1 MRGAIPDVVAA
12 PQTGSEPFIR
22 ELETLKRAI
31 LELRSVVTDVL
42 TNLKVIPYRRG
53 MDEFRDIH
61 RLLPH
66 ERIDMIFD
74 VGANVGD
81 TALAFRRN
89 FPSATIHCFEP
100 NSELAPHLNGL
111 NANLNVHSVAL
122 SSRAGESGFNKSGA
136 GSDVY
141 SLTDDKSG
149 EIVALDT
156 VDDFCKSRSIDHI
169 HYLKID
175 TEGHDLEVLKG
186 ASSMLT
192 DFRIDLV
199 QAEVS
204 MNPDNNLH
212 VSFFKVANHLEP
224 LGYRLFGVYEQT
236 NEFPT
241 KKPNL
246 RRSNVLYLSPKIIS

>member
-1 MRGAIPDVVAA
+1 M
-12 PQTGSEPFIR
+12 
-22 ELETLKRAI
+22 KRA
-31 LELRSVVTDVL
+31 LLGLRSVLIDVL

-53 MDEFRDIH
+53 MDEFRDIR

-66 ERIDMIFD
+66 EHIDMIFD

-81 TALAFRRN
+81 TALAFRRH
-89 FPSATIHCFEP
+89 FASATIHCFEP

-111 NANLNVHSVAL
+111 DANLNVHSVAL
-122 SSRAGESGFNKSGA
+122 SSRVGESGFDKSGS

-141 SLTDDKSG
+141 SLSDDKSG
-149 EIVALDT
+149 ETVALDT
-156 VDDFCKSRSIDHI
+156 VDNFCKTRLIDHI

-186 ASSMLT
+186 AAAMLA

-204 MNPDNNLH
+204 MNPDNKLH
-212 VSFFKVANHLEP
+212 VSFFEVANHLEP
-224 LGYRLFGVYEQT
+224 LGYRLFGVYEQM

-246 RRSNVLYLSPKIIS
+246 RRSNVLYLSPKIIA

>member
-1 MRGAIPDVVAA
+1 VV
-12 PQTGSEPFIR
+12 
-22 ELETLKRAI
+22 
-31 LELRSVVTDVL
+31 DVL
-42 TNLKVIPYRRG
+42 TNFKVIPYRRG
-53 MDEFRDIH
+53 TDEFRDLR

-66 ERIDMIFD
+66 QRIDMIFD

-81 TALAFRRN
+81 TALAFRSH

-100 NSELAPHLNGL
+100 NSELAPHLKGL
-111 NANLNVHSVAL
+111 NANLNVHSVAF
-122 SSRAGESGFNKSGA
+122 SSRIGESGFNKSGA
-136 GSDVY
+136 ATDLY
-141 SLTDDKSG
+141 SLTDDISG

-156 VDDFCKSRSIDHI
+156 IDNFCKSRSIDHI

-186 ASSMLT
+186 ANSMLAN
-192 DFRIDLV
+192 FRIDLV

-212 VSFFKVANHLEP
+212 VSFFEVANHLEA

-246 RRSNVLYLSPKIIS
+246 RRSNVLYLSPKIISSAS